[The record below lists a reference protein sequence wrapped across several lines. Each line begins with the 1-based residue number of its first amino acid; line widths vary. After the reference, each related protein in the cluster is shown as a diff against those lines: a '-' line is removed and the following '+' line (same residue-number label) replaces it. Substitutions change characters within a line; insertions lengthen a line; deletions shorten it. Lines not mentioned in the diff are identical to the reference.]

1 MKSQV
6 DNQFGQFRSFVDN
19 PHVTR
24 FGHPACILI
33 LPFLRENEVVFGF
46 NARDVYVYDN
56 RTYAVNKFSFSINGD
71 DIQRVDVRNHRTSPS
86 LKTTVM
92 NTIEGEN
99 HYQCVVKP
107 ALKQLFPNGKIV
119 RIGRGPGLSNKNRG
133 SVNKKFA
140 THFDIYV
147 RD

>member
-1 MKSQV
+1 MNSQV

-24 FGHPACILI
+24 FGYPACILI
-33 LPFLRENEVVFGF
+33 LPFLREHEVVFGF
-46 NARDVYVYDN
+46 NARDVYVYDD
-56 RTYAVNKFSFSINGD
+56 RTFAVNKFSFSINGD
-71 DIQRVDVRNHRTSPS
+71 DVRRVDVTKHRSSPS
-86 LKTTVM
+86 FKTTVM
-92 NTIEGEN
+92 NTEAGTN

-119 RIGRGPGLSNKNRG
+119 RMGRGPGLSTKEKG
-133 SVNKKFA
+133 SVKKKLA

-147 RD
+147 RH